1 MKILVLNAGSSS
13 LKWKLYEMP
22 KQELLASGLIEGIGE
37 SQGKSEVHYQ
47 DTTHQE
53 VLTIDNY
60 NSAFQQLF
68 STFEEKHIVDIQHQL
83 SAVGHRVVHG
93 GETFKVPTLIT
104 DAVLTDLHTLTI
116 LAPLHNPANILGIE
130 TMIALAPKVANIA
143 VFDTAFH
150 QSMPEHAFLYAL
162 PTELYRELHI
172 RRYGFHGTSHHYV
185 AQTLANT
192 LGRPL
197 DELNLITLHLGNGA
211 SACAIKKGKSV
222 DTSMGFTPLEG
233 LVMGTRSGDLDP
245 AIITYLMEQKALTT
259 DEITTLL
266 NKKSGLK
273 GLCQENDLRTIISR
287 SASGDTT
294 AQLALEIFTYR
305 IKKYIGSYTAVLG
318 QVDAIVF
325 TGGIGEHAPLIRE
338 MILEGLDAAFGIILD
353 KTKNKDLQPMLIHQ
367 EESRIQLYVIPTNE
381 ELQIALEVAKVTQSA
396 KETIK

>member
-22 KQELLASGLIEGIGE
+22 RQELLASGLIEGIGE
-37 SQGKSEVHYQ
+37 GQGTLHLSYQ
-47 DTTHQE
+47 GRTDQE
-53 VLTIDNY
+53 VLEIHNY
-60 NSAFQQLF
+60 QSAFKQLF
-68 STFEEKHIVDIQHQL
+68 HTLETKQILDIKHEL

-93 GETFKVPTLIT
+93 GETFSQPTLIT
-104 DAVLTDLHTLTI
+104 DTILTDLHKLTI

-130 TMIALAPKVANIA
+130 TMMQLAPNVPNIA

-150 QSMPEHAFLYAL
+150 QSMPEHSFLYAL
-162 PTELYRELHI
+162 PTELYKELHI

-185 AQTLANT
+185 AQTLAHT
-192 LGRPL
+192 LKRPL
-197 DELNLITLHLGNGA
+197 EELNLITLHLGNGA

-245 AIITYLMEQKALTT
+245 AIVTYLMEQKALNT
-259 DEITTLL
+259 DEINTLL
-266 NKKSGLK
+266 NKSSGLK

-287 SASGDTT
+287 SESGDGP
-294 AQLALEIFTYR
+294 AQLALDIFSYR
-305 IKKYIGSYTAVLG
+305 IKKYIGAYIAVLG
-318 QVDAIVF
+318 KVDAIVF

-338 MILEGLDAAFGIILD
+338 MILEGLDEAFGILLD
-353 KTKNKDLQPMLIHQ
+353 KHKNQEDKPTYIHSQ
-367 EESRIQLYVIPTNE
+367 QSRIQLHVIATNE
-381 ELQIALEVAKVTQSA
+381 ELQIALEVANVTQNS

>member
-1 MKILVLNAGSSS
+1 VKILVLNAGSSS

-22 KQELLASGLIEGIGE
+22 RQGLLASGLIEGIGE
-37 SQGKSEVHYQ
+37 PQGGLEVSYQ
-47 DTTHQE
+47 NTTHQE
-53 VLTIDNY
+53 VLTIGNY
-60 NSAFQQLF
+60 QSAFQKLF
-68 STFEEKHIVDIQHQL
+68 TTLEEKHILDIQHEL

-93 GETFKVPTLIT
+93 GETFKAPTLIT
-104 DAVLTDLHTLTI
+104 DAVLTDLNKLTT
-116 LAPLHNPANILGIE
+116 LAPLHNPANLLGIE
-130 TMIALAPKVANIA
+130 TMMALVPKVANIA

-150 QSMPEHAFLYAL
+150 QSMPKHAFLYAL

-185 AQTLANT
+185 AQTLAHT
-192 LGRPL
+192 LSRPL
-197 DELNLITLHLGNGA
+197 EELNLITLHLGNGA

-259 DEITTLL
+259 DEVTTLL
-266 NKKSGLK
+266 NKESGLK

-305 IKKYIGSYTAVLG
+305 IKKYIGAYVAVLG
-318 QVDAIVF
+318 RVDAIVF

-338 MILEGLDAAFGIILD
+338 MVLEGLDEAFGITLD
-353 KTKNKDLQPMLIHQ
+353 KTKNQDLKSTTIHQ
-367 EESRIQLYVIPTNE
+367 QQSRIQLHVIPTNE
-381 ELQIALEVAKVTQSA
+381 ELQIALEVAKVTQNS